1 MRVTVA
7 RNVALLVGAATIAA
21 TVSCS
26 PGTETTPLVAE
37 ITAPGAPVIF
47 QTLTRTLQFTGQ
59 AREMI
64 PDGHVVSGV
73 PIVWSSTAD
82 GVASVSATGLVTAV
96 SNGTAYVR
104 AALNGRSSADDSVL
118 VTVAQIAD
126 TSAITPGTVAMGA
139 IGSTRQLSAAVV
151 DSLGSPLPGSPI
163 VTWSAAGNG
172 ATASV
177 SATGLVTALGV
188 GTSDTAVASVS
199 GFVSKAP
206 ITVTQVP
213 ATILVA
219 STGNDTLR
227 TTGREKTFTATV
239 RDSQLNT
246 IAGAG
251 VTWASLTPAT
261 ATVSGAGIATALA
274 DGNTTIQATSGAAV
288 GTKLLT
294 VRRYSAVFD
303 LAPPTGTIT
312 TNGGNTP
319 FAIDARDSADVA
331 LPATW
336 LSRNGGVA
344 TVAPSAGANIVATA
358 TGNGMTFII
367 VAAGTRTDSAQ
378 LTVSGQVA
386 LNMTASV
393 TVGDFF
399 FRSVRNLTENQA
411 IDTIGAGG
419 TVTWTFSTAT
429 NHSVESSGAPGFT
442 SGPIQS
448 GGTLQRTFA
457 NVGSYQYIC
466 LLHGNMTGRIVVR

>member
-1 MRVTVA
+1 VFSSTHRSGLRCA
-7 RNVALLVGAATIAA
+7 ALALIIGACDIAE
-21 TVSCS
+21 
-26 PGTETTPLVAE
+26 PNGFTEIEVETGGAS
-37 ITAPGAPVIF
+37 APSF
-47 QTLTRTLQFTGQ
+47 QTLGRTMQFT
-59 AREMI
+59 ARGTRP
-64 PDGHVVSGV
+64 PDLVLFYDIN
-73 PIVWSSTAD
+73 PTWSTSNALAVTV
-82 GVASVSATGLVTAV
+82 GTTGLVTAV
-96 SNGTAYVR
+96 GNGVAEIR
-104 AALNGRSSADDSVL
+104 AHSQGISSDPVI
-118 VTVAQIAD
+118 VTVSQVAD
-126 TSAITPGTVAMGA
+126 TSAITPGTIAMGA
-139 IGSTRQLSAAVV
+139 IGSTRQLSAAAV
-151 DSLGSPLPGSPI
+151 DSGGAALPGTPV
-163 VTWSAAGNG
+163 VTWSASGNG

-177 SATGLVTALGV
+177 SSTGLVTAVGV
-188 GTSDTAVASVS
+188 GSSDTAVASVS

-219 STGNDTLR
+219 STGSDTLR
-227 TTGREKTFTATV
+227 TTGREKTYTATV

-251 VTWASLTPAT
+251 VTWTSLTPAT
-261 ATVSGAGIATALA
+261 ATVSAAGVATALA
-274 DGNTTIQATSGAAV
+274 DGNTTIQATSGPAV

-294 VRRYSAVFD
+294 VRRFSAVFD
-303 LAPPTGTIT
+303 LTPPTGTIT
-312 TNGGNTP
+312 TNGGETP
-319 FAIDARDSADVA
+319 FAIDARDSVDTV

-336 LSRNGGVA
+336 LSRNTGIA
-344 TVAPSAGANIVATA
+344 TVAPSAGADIVATA

-367 VAAGTRTDSAQ
+367 VSAGTRTDSAE
-378 LTVSGQVA
+378 LTVSGQAA

-429 NHSVESSGAPGFT
+429 SHNVESTASPTFS
-442 SGPIQS
+442 SGPIQA

-457 NVGSYQYIC
+457 STGTYQYIC